1 MGPRSP
7 WSGLRAA
14 GSPPEARAAV
24 GAAAQAPRGAA
35 ERAVEAASRGD
46 ASGWNWLFDR
56 YHRVVL
62 RYAMGRLGDLAAAE
76 DVTQEVF
83 VAAVHAIGRLRDR
96 SEPGIEGWLLGIAR
110 NKAIDRVRR
119 LRRER
124 LAAAHVEV
132 TVDAAELVVSRITA
146 AELRT
151 AMEQLS
157 TDQREV
163 VLRRFVLDQSLEH
176 VAAATGRPIGAVK
189 SMQHRALASLA
200 RICGEEERWAS

>member
-1 MGPRSP
+1 MGPRAP
-7 WSGLRAA
+7 WSVLRAA
-14 GSPPEARAAV
+14 GSPPEAGAV
-24 GAAAQAPRGAA
+24 GAAAPAPPGAA
-35 ERAVEAASRGD
+35 ELAVEAASRGD

-119 LRRER
+119 LGRER
-124 LAAAHVEV
+124 LAGGHAEV
-132 TVDAAELVVSRITA
+132 TADAAELVVSRITA
-146 AELRT
+146 AELRI
-151 AMEQLS
+151 AIEELS

-163 VLRRFVLDQSLEH
+163 VLRRFVLDQSLEQ

-200 RICGEEERWAS
+200 RICGGEER

>member
-1 MGPRSP
+1 MGPRAP
-7 WSGLRAA
+7 WSGLRTA
-14 GSPPEARAAV
+14 GSPEVRAVRAA
-24 GAAAQAPRGAA
+24 APLPGAA
-35 ERAVEAASRGD
+35 ELAVEAASRGD

-56 YHRVVL
+56 YHRVIL
-62 RYAMGRLGDLAAAE
+62 RYAMGRLGDLSAAE

-119 LRRER
+119 LGRER
-124 LAAAHVEV
+124 LAGGHAAV
-132 TVDAAELVVSRITA
+132 TADAAELVVSRSTA

-151 AMEQLS
+151 AIEDLS
-157 TDQREV
+157 ADQREV
-163 VLRRFVLDQSLEH
+163 VLRRFVLDQSLEQ

-200 RICGEEERWAS
+200 RICGGEERWAS

>member
-1 MGPRSP
+1 VAP
-7 WSGLRAA
+7 A
-14 GSPPEARAAV
+14 PPDT
-24 GAAAQAPRGAA
+24 A
-35 ERAVEAASRGD
+35 ERAVEAACRGD

-62 RYAMGRLGDLAAAE
+62 RYAMGRIGDLGAAE

-83 VAAVHAIGRLRDR
+83 VAAVHTIGRLRDR

-124 LAAAHVEV
+124 LAAGHAEV
-132 TVDAAELVVSRITA
+132 TADAAELAVSRITA

-200 RICGEEERWAS
+200 RTCGEEERWAS